1 MKTLFKK
8 EMAAIVL
15 LTAALLA
22 AAPSSVQ
29 AKAPSIQL
37 NVNQTYKQYDFTGN
51 KKPDKLR
58 ISTSSSDSS
67 SYENCQVYLNEKK
80 VLTIKGRRYYSFH
93 INRLE
98 LKNKNIYLSII
109 PVTDNADTPGAA
121 IYQYKGGRFKKA
133 VDLDAMQKI
142 STHNSA
148 KIMKVTGNKITV
160 EHSVMSYALGLI
172 SFRLDY
178 QYQNQKLVQ
187 TTDKPKLTDSHLKAL
202 KKSYWT
208 AGHSMHI
215 LKSPSGKR
223 IATLKKGQKAKVN
236 RIYLNPKHTK
246 IYLNVKIKGGKSGWV
261 KGWTSSSPQSSK
273 GMFEEAQYSG

>member
-1 MKTLFKK
+1 MKTFVKK
-8 EMAAIVL
+8 GMAAIVL
-15 LTAALLA
+15 LA
-22 AAPSSVQ
+22 AAVIITAPASVQ
-29 AKAPSIQL
+29 AKASNIQL
-37 NVNQTYKQYDFTGN
+37 NVNQTYKQYDFTGDQ
-51 KKPDKLR
+51 KPDKLR
-58 ISTSSSDSS
+58 VSAGSSDSY
-67 SYENCQVYLNEKK
+67 SYGNYQVHLNGKK
-80 VLTIKGRRYYSFH
+80 VLSIKGHRYYSFK

-121 IYQYKGGRFKKA
+121 IYQYKSGRFKKA

-160 EHSVMSYALGLI
+160 EHGVMSYALGLI

-208 AGHSMHI
+208 AGHSMNV

-223 IATLKKGQKAKVN
+223 IATLKKGQKAKDN

>member
-8 EMAAIVL
+8 GMAAIVL

-208 AGHSMHI
+208 AGHSMNV

>member
-29 AKAPSIQL
+29 AKAPSIHL

>member
-8 EMAAIVL
+8 GMAAIVL

-187 TTDKPKLTDSHLKAL
+187 TTDKPKLTDSHLKSL

>member
-8 EMAAIVL
+8 GMAAIVL

-223 IATLKKGQKAKVN
+223 IATLKKARRQKS
-236 RIYLNPKHTK
+236 T
-246 IYLNVKIKGGKSGWV
+246 GF
-261 KGWTSSSPQSSK
+261 T
-273 GMFEEAQYSG
+273 

>member
-8 EMAAIVL
+8 GMAAIVL

-160 EHSVMSYALGLI
+160 EHGVMSYALGLI

>member
-1 MKTLFKK
+1 M
-8 EMAAIVL
+8 
-15 LTAALLA
+15 
-22 AAPSSVQ
+22 
-29 AKAPSIQL
+29 
-37 NVNQTYKQYDFTGN
+37 
-51 KKPDKLR
+51 
-58 ISTSSSDSS
+58 
-67 SYENCQVYLNEKK
+67 
-80 VLTIKGRRYYSFH
+80 
-93 INRLE
+93 
-98 LKNKNIYLSII
+98 SII

>member
-93 INRLE
+93 INRLQ

>member
-8 EMAAIVL
+8 GMAAIVL

-187 TTDKPKLTDSHLKAL
+187 TTDKPKLTGSHLKAL